1 MIPWYVFIFV
11 IRKLKSLSLSLFG
24 IDIGYGNK
32 MVGLRQG
39 DEIKA
44 RFQGHSVIP
53 QIYFATMLSL
63 LFFCLNYWLFIRIL
77 PSVLFLP
84 MTIFRFPNRY
94 FPKIDIGCPWKL
106 LSLYCPSL
114 LWISNLKKSALYIF
128 QKYLNSH
135 DLLPISL
142 VGNAEFWIQ
151 ISPASKAFS

>member
-1 MIPWYVFIFV
+1 M

-32 MVGLRQG
+32 LVGLLQG
-39 DEIKA
+39 DEIKV
-44 RFQGHSVIP
+44 RFQGHWVIP

-63 LFFCLNYWLFIRIL
+63 LFFCLNCWLFIRIL
-77 PSVLFLP
+77 PSVLFFAHDNLP
-84 MTIFRFPNRY
+84 SSEQT

-114 LWISNLKKSALYIF
+114 LWISNLKKSALYVF

-151 ISPASKAFS
+151 ISPGSKAFS